1 VSVHD
6 GIVTLQGTIKD
17 DNARKAVIIAAENI
31 AGVKR
36 VEDRLTKVAHP
47 PPEEDYGG
55 GDIVSLQEE
64 PSTADD
70 EPL

>member
-1 VSVHD
+1 
-6 GIVTLQGTIKD
+6 LRGTIKS
-17 DNARKAVIIAAENI
+17 DNAHKAVIVAAENI

-36 VEDRLTKVAHP
+36 VEDQLSKVTHP

-55 GDIVSLQEE
+55 GDIVALQEE